1 MNQEPVTTQ
10 TNNILNQGTQNVS
23 DALSSVKNQVT
34 SAFNEFSA
42 QPNAPSEF
50 SYSNTII
57 AKFAFLLL
65 VIILFMFFINLGIN
79 LISYSTSPG
88 NNPYLIRGIQQGTY
102 PLQIPQNP
110 NATGSISIMRSNNES
125 HGAEF
130 TWSVWLYID
139 DLTSPN
145 PQKYQHIF
153 NKGDNMYNE
162 STGLS
167 SVNNAPGLYLGNG
180 GDKKKPMNTLH
191 IVMDTVGVA
200 MPSTSSVTPKPGSTT
215 TPGSIITP
223 GPVNNGFMNPSPG
236 TIDVPNIPLKKWFHL
251 AIRLENSILD
261 VYVNGTIDQRQILSN
276 VPKQNYYD
284 IFVCQH
290 GGFQGSLS
298 DLRYFNSAL
307 NVFQLNTIVSNGPS
321 MKTSSQYTSSTTMQ
335 DYHYLSSL
343 WYPI

>member
-10 TNNILNQGTQNVS
+10 TNNILNQGAQGVS
-23 DALSSVKNQVT
+23 DTLTSVKNQV
-34 SAFNEFSA
+34 SGAFNDFSG
-42 QPNAPSEF
+42 QPNASSEF

-65 VIILFMFFINLGIN
+65 VIILFMFFINLGVN

-88 NNPYLIRGIQQGTY
+88 NNPYLIRGMQQGTY

-110 NATGSISIMRSNNES
+110 NATGSITIMRSNNQS
-125 HGAEF
+125 TGAEF

-145 PQKYQHIF
+145 PSKYQHIF
-153 NKGDNMYNE
+153 NKGDNIYDPT
-162 STGLS
+162 TGLS
-167 SVNNAPGLYLGNG
+167 KVNNAPGLYLGNG
-180 GDKKKPMNTLH
+180 GDKTKPMNTLH
-191 IVMDTVGVA
+191 IIMDTVGVA
-200 MPSTSSVTPKPGSTT
+200 VKSGITTSSTTT
-215 TPGSIITP
+215 TPGIITS
-223 GPVNNGFMNPSPG
+223 NNGFMNPSPG
-236 TIDVPNIPLKKWFHL
+236 TIDIPNVPLKKWFHL

-276 VPKQNYYD
+276 VPKQNYFD

-290 GGFQGSLS
+290 GGFQGNLS

-307 NVFQLNTIVSNGPS
+307 NVFQLNTIVSNGPNL
-321 MKTSSQYTSSTTMQ
+321 KTSSQYASSTTLK

-343 WYPI
+343 WYEI